1 MGEPGKDGAASGWG
15 ESFKEKVMPKIAIY
29 TSAVIFAVV
38 SLFHWV
44 RLALGTEVF
53 IGGTEISLSV
63 SLVAGIVSAGL
74 AVWMIFASRTI

>member
-1 MGEPGKDGAASGWG
+1 MA
-15 ESFKEKVMPKIAIY
+15 KIALY
-29 TSAVIFAVV
+29 TAAVIFAVV

-44 RLALGTEVF
+44 RLALGTV
-53 IGGTEISLSV
+53 IVMGGAEIPLSV

>member
-1 MGEPGKDGAASGWG
+1 
-15 ESFKEKVMPKIAIY
+15 MPKFALY

-44 RLALGTEVF
+44 RLALGTKVV
-53 IGGTEISLSV
+53 IGAAGIPLTV

-74 AVWMIFASRTI
+74 AVWMVLASQKI